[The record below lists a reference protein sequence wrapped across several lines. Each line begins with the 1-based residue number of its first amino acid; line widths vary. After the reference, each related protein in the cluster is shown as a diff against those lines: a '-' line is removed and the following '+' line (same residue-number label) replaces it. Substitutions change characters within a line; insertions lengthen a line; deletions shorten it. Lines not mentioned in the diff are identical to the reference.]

1 MPNTIPD
8 QERFEQARHCFA
20 LGVTHFEAGRW
31 AEAERCFLDSLQQLP
46 DRAST
51 RINLA
56 ATWLQAGRLAEAL
69 AELDRVLAAE
79 PQHADAWCHRAAA
92 LSAQGRFAEALSS
105 AEKALAIDPH
115 DGTALWRCGQAL
127 GACRRYDEA
136 EVTLARLLALQP
148 GHAEAWFQI
157 GQLQQ
162 RRGRLEEALRSHE
175 RALALAPT
183 HAAAHS
189 QRGTLLRE
197 LGRADEAATA
207 FERAMALGADT
218 ELHRFYIAALGRGGA
233 GPARAPQAYVQAL
246 FDDYADGF
254 DNHLVQVLGY
264 QAHQRLVAALAPWR
278 SEEGF
283 ASALDLG
290 CGTGLC
296 GPLLR
301 PQVRHLQG
309 VDLSQPMLD
318 RAAALGVYDR
328 LHRAELVEHLRHSD
342 DRHDLVIAADVF
354 IYIGAL
360 EAVFE
365 GARRVLRPGG
375 VFAFSVEQA
384 DATEDVA
391 LTAHLRYAHARPYL
405 QQLAQRH
412 GFQWLRDQAAPIRQ
426 DQRTAIAGLYVV
438 LRRS

>member
-1 MPNTIPD
+1 MAHDIPD
-8 QERFEQARHCFA
+8 QERFEQARRCFA

-31 AEAERCFLDSLQQLP
+31 LEAERSFADSLEHLP
-46 DRAST
+46 GRAST

-56 ATWLQAGRLAEAL
+56 ATWLRTGRVSEAL
-69 AELDRVLAAE
+69 SELDRVLATE
-79 PQHADAWCHRAAA
+79 PDHGDAWCHRAAA
-92 LSAQGRFAEALSS
+92 LTALGRPDDAVSATDR
-105 AEKALAIDPH
+105 ALAIDPR
-115 DGTALWRCGQAL
+115 DGTAWWRRGQAL
-127 GACRRYDEA
+127 AACRRYEEA
-136 EVTLARLLALQP
+136 EATLAQLLALQP
-148 GHAEAWFQI
+148 GHAEAWFQL

-162 RRGRLEEALRSHE
+162 RRGHLHEALRSQE
-175 RALALAPT
+175 RALALAPG

-197 LGRADEAATA
+197 LGRADEAAAA
-207 FERAMALGADT
+207 FEQAIALGADA
-218 ELHRFYIAALGRGGA
+218 ELHRFYIAALGQGGD

-254 DNHLVQVLGY
+254 DTHLVQVLGY
-264 QAHQRLVAALAPWR
+264 QAHQRVVAALAPWR
-278 SEEGF
+278 RAEGF

-301 PQVRHLQG
+301 PQVRQLQG

-328 LHRAELVEHLRHSD
+328 LHRADLVEHLQRGD

-354 IYIGAL
+354 IYVGAL
-360 EAVFE
+360 EPVFD
-365 GARRVLRPGG
+365 GVRRVLRTGG
-375 VFAFSVEQA
+375 LFAFSVEQA
-384 DATEDVA
+384 DATQRVA

-405 QQLAQRH
+405 QQLAQQH
-412 GFQWLRDQAAPIRQ
+412 GFEWLQDHAAPIRQ
-426 DQRTAIAGLYVV
+426 DQRESIAGLYVV
-438 LRRS
+438 LRRC